1 MLHIFIRSVLT
12 LSFVSLYLS
21 LQGQSPVIQQ
31 YVETGLA
38 NNQALQRQD
47 MAVQQS
53 LEALREARGLFYPT
67 VDFQASYTLAAGGR
81 LIQFPVGDLFNPVYG
96 TLNQLTETENFPTD
110 LENEDIQFLPNNF
123 HETKVR
129 ITQPILNSDIY
140 FNRQAKIHQVEVA
153 KASRAVY
160 VGELTREIKVAYI
173 QYIQAVEA
181 VKIYDEAHTL
191 LQEILRV
198 NKKLVASQKATS
210 QVISQSQFELSQVE
224 SQQAQQEA
232 IRQTAAAYFNFLLNR
247 PLDTPIEVDTQMAW
261 MASDGDLS
269 QLQTQA
275 LTQRPVFTQL
285 DAAIQASDQGVK
297 RFEYAALPEL
307 GVLVDLGYQGF
318 GYTFDQE
325 QAFFL
330 GAFSLNWN
338 LFQGRQTK
346 AQKAQAQ
353 LEKAQI
359 LNQRDELTQQVQL
372 QVTQAYHQ
380 LAASKTNI
388 TSAKKGQQAAQE
400 GFDFIQKRYLQQQV
414 SFLEL
419 VQARTDLTQTKLNLN
434 LAQYAFWKQ
443 QAQLDFALGNR

>member
-198 NKKLVASQKATS
+198 NKKLVATQKATS

-338 LFQGRQTK
+338 LFQGSQTK

-380 LAASKTNI
+380 LAASKT
-388 TSAKKGQQAAQE
+388 
-400 GFDFIQKRYLQQQV
+400 FC
-414 SFLEL
+414 
-419 VQARTDLTQTKLNLN
+419 
-434 LAQYAFWKQ
+434 
-443 QAQLDFALGNR
+443 